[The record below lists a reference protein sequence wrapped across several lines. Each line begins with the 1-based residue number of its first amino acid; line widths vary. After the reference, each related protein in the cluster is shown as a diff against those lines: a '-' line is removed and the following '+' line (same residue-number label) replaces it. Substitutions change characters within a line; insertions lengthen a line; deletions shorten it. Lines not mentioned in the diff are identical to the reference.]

1 MPNMRDGFR
10 YALLLA
16 AGLVAVLFVIA
27 FTAWGL
33 TTYGSVRHMV
43 GDFAAQPD
51 KAADLRDQY
60 EEMATQFASG
70 ASSFTYYFRS
80 APITVAPTQVGGM
93 GENEVISL
101 VLDTYTSGLYDNS
114 LQSGGLGAA
123 NVFVGSTGNLLY
135 AVTALV
141 FAIAFVLFTAG
152 AVREFPDLTLPLKLK
167 SAGKTIAAFCA
178 AVFFIFAL
186 LPGLLKSL
194 FWGSMTNSGIKDALD
209 ILEPGVVG
217 SLLRNTLLVIL
228 IAVVVYGAG
237 FWLST
242 KGDVKD
248 MFKASRASA
257 QKADHPV
264 NHNHTGPENHKR
276 RSL

>member
-1 MPNMRDGFR
+1 MRDGFR

-16 AGLVAVLFVIA
+16 AGLVAVLFIVA

-33 TTYGSVRHMV
+33 TTYGSVRHIV

-60 EEMATQFASG
+60 EEMATQYASG

-80 APITVAPTQVGGM
+80 APITVAPAQVAGL
-93 GENEVISL
+93 GEGEVISL
-101 VLDTYTSGLYDNS
+101 VLDIYTSGLYDNS

-123 NVFVGSTGNLLY
+123 NVFVGSTGNLFY
-135 AVTALV
+135 ALTALI
-141 FAIAFVLFTAG
+141 FAIAFIFFTAG
-152 AVREFPDLTLPLKLK
+152 ALRGFEDRPLPFKLK

-178 AVFFIFAL
+178 VVFFIFAL

-194 FWGSMTNSGIKDALD
+194 FWGPVGSNSAIRDALNL
-209 ILEPGVVG
+209 LEPLVVG
-217 SLLRNTLLVIL
+217 SLLRNTLLVIVL
-228 IAVVVYGAG
+228 AG
-237 FWLST
+237 ILFVAGYWLST
-242 KGDVKD
+242 KGDIRET
-248 MFKASRASA
+248 FRASRAST
-257 QKADHPV
+257 QK
-264 NHNHTGPENHKR
+264 ENVSENRKR

>member
-1 MPNMRDGFR
+1 MRDGFR

-16 AGLVAVLFVIA
+16 AGLVAVLFVVA

-33 TTYGSVRHMV
+33 TTYGSVRHVV

-51 KAADLRDQY
+51 RAADLRDQY
-60 EEMATQFASG
+60 EEMATRFASG

-80 APITVAPTQVGGM
+80 TPITVAPAHVSGL
-93 GENEVISL
+93 GESEVISL

-123 NVFVGSTGNLLY
+123 SMFVGSTGNLLY

-141 FAIAFVLFTAG
+141 FAIAFTLFTAG
-152 AVREFPDLTLPLKLK
+152 AVRGFPDRPLPFKLK

-178 AVFFIFAL
+178 TAFIIFAL
-186 LPGLLKSL
+186 LPGFLKSL
-194 FWGSMTNSGIKDALD
+194 VWGSVANSSVIRDALD

-217 SLLRNTLLVIL
+217 SLLRNTLLVIG
-228 IAVVVYGAG
+228 IAAVIYGAG
-237 FWLST
+237 YWLRT
-242 KGDVKD
+242 KGEDKA
-248 MFKASRASA
+248 MFKESRVPAR
-257 QKADHPV
+257 KARV
-264 NHNHTGPENHKR
+264 PENHKR
-276 RSL
+276 RGL

>member
-10 YALLLA
+10 YALLVA

-33 TTYGSVRHMV
+33 TTYGSVRHVV
-43 GDFAAQPD
+43 GDLAAQPD

-60 EEMATQFASG
+60 EEMATQFSGG
-70 ASSFTYYFRS
+70 ASSFTYYYRS
-80 APITVAPTQVGGM
+80 EPITVAPEQVTGM
-93 GENEVISL
+93 GESEVISL
-101 VLDTYTSGLYDNS
+101 VLDVYTSGLYDNS

-135 AVTALV
+135 ALAALV
-141 FAIAFVLFTAG
+141 FAIAFTLFTAG
-152 AVREFPDLTLPLKLK
+152 AVRGFAELPLTFRLK

-194 FWGSMTNSGIKDALD
+194 FWGSVANGSSIRDSLD
-209 ILEPGVVG
+209 ILEPGIVG
-217 SLLRNTLLVIL
+217 SLLRNMLLVIL
-228 IAVVVYGAG
+228 IAGAIYVAG
-237 FWLST
+237 FWLSNR
-242 KGDVKD
+242 DD
-248 MFKASRASA
+248 IRDLFKASRVSA
-257 QKADHPV
+257 QKDNAPQ
-264 NHNHTGPENHKR
+264 NRKR